1 MHFFTAP
8 VIRMRLFSAMQID
21 VNKVLLEF
29 PVMYAKATG
38 AVKGLS
44 ADNGA

>member
-1 MHFFTAP
+1 
-8 VIRMRLFSAMQID
+8 MRLFSVIRINI
-21 VNKVLLEF
+21 NKVLLEF
-29 PVMYAKATG
+29 PIIYAKATG